1 MVSLGS
7 RAPLD
12 LGISQNDGYDIPVR
26 HQRTTNTLILPN
38 GIGNLEIEGRDGKRR
53 TLNQLM
59 RERPSEQVMDVI
71 CGSLDLM
78 PLGIIPTAAEV
89 RRTKYLRS
97 AFPAPYQQTASPPP
111 LPLRGR
117 APAGHPYLVQMPA
130 SRPATRAEALSF
142 GALAKT
148 GALSARAPVRDD
160 DALGGPDEARH
171 QASRAP
177 LSARASLATPALG
190 ARPGLDVPLMI
201 EPLSSVSAAEV
212 ARVAKAEAV
221 RREQEI
227 DAATEA
233 VNAAVAAANLAAAK
247 AATAS
252 ALTPAVGQLPRSAP
266 TPSLALASRHSL
278 RPHAPPQMGMGSAA
292 ANQLTRLKPLSRA
305 SQRPFERPTTV
316 PSPRVSRGIPR
327 AAQEGPT
334 PSWGEAEA
342 RTSDAR
348 HLPNWDARHLP
359 NSDARRPETGARPSR
374 FALPA
379 SDAAAPAMTP
389 GVFAA
394 LPAEPPTQPSR
405 LSGTQGKQ
413 DVPWSAS
420 AIAPAPAPTVGVLTT
435 APKVRGGDDV
445 NGGDH
450 AASAEALEAA
460 HDEAGQNEGF
470 MAAEVAMPPIA
481 ASAADGRSS
490 SLSDGALPADPRP
503 TRGAAPAAA
512 LARRAAAPILAPIRF
527 GEKQRRPF
535 TREERLAQRLADRV
549 ALQFLDGITSQPVS
563 KFHPALLV
571 LPPQHASAHH
581 GAPLPSPQVSK
592 FHPALLTSACEAL
605 ILGLRAH
612 PHDELL
618 DWGFHTSAE
627 HFKYVPPARWARWPF
642 DERVQRDQTARRRI
656 EPPGTMPPPICAR
669 RTLSTLLIDW
679 PEYVPRP
686 DIEDDGCDGY
696 TLEMAGMC
704 PLDGPSAWRRVAHG
718 AKLTALL
725 RGIGPERDVLLRVRA
740 YNNKGGGPWSDVTR
754 TRVLM
759 PTREP
764 PKELET
770 IPESWWA
777 LDIDDLLKQMKL
789 EEGTM
794 ATQSAMESLF
804 AVLHEYR
811 SAIKI
816 AFRYY
821 SLVGSSGVGE
831 SAGLM
836 YSTQFLNFVKGAS
849 DLLNDASP
857 VRFIVSDVDLIY
869 KRSIRELS
877 AEAAAATPIGY
888 SVKNVP
894 GAPGRKKS
902 SELSDAAVLRILS
915 ADVSHSGGDGDD
927 QEERS
932 GDAGGGGLEW
942 RKTKNALKVT
952 ALIGKKGGSNLMN
965 QQQFVAGLLRLA
977 SRRYERLPSLGARV
991 RALLEDQ
998 IVGHVTIELDLV
1010 NDSFSRQMAMQP
1022 MAAVLR
1028 KHRAD
1033 CERFFR
1039 YYAGVD
1045 KSLGAETTTMNMRE
1059 LLALCEDARLFIA
1072 EPGKTPLS
1080 QREMVSAFA
1089 RVNVEDEL
1097 YEQDDQ
1103 LNTSTELVFDEFFE
1117 ALARMYRAKDW
1128 AKKPID
1134 ADEGLEFARGFHGWL
1149 LEELEPKLLAA
1160 IKVRK
1165 MAM

>member
-26 HQRTTNTLILPN
+26 HQRTTNTHILPN
-38 GIGNLEIEGRDGKRR
+38 GIGNIEMEGRDGKRR
-53 TLNQLM
+53 TLHQLM

-97 AFPAPYQQTASPPP
+97 ASPYQQPASPPP
-111 LPLRGR
+111 PPLRGH
-117 APAGHPYLVQMPA
+117 APTGHPYLVQLPA
-130 SRPATRAEALSF
+130 SRPVTRAEALSF

-160 DALGGPDEARH
+160 DALGGPDVPP
-171 QASRAP
+171 AP

-190 ARPGLDVPLMI
+190 ARPGLGLPLI
-201 EPLSSVSAAEV
+201 LEPLSSMSAAEV
-212 ARVAKAEAV
+212 AKVAKAEAV

-247 AATAS
+247 AAAAS

-266 TPSLALASRHSL
+266 TPSRALASRHSL
-278 RPHAPPQMGMGSAA
+278 RPRAPPQMGVGSAA

-316 PSPRVSRGIPR
+316 PSLRVSRGVPI

-334 PSWGEAEA
+334 PSWGETEA
-342 RTSDAR
+342 RTALDAR
-348 HLPNWDARHLP
+348 PHPNLE
-359 NSDARRPETGARPSR
+359 ARRPEMEARASR
-374 FALPA
+374 FTLPA
-379 SDAAAPAMTP
+379 ADAAAPAMTP
-389 GVFAA
+389 AVPAT
-394 LPAEPPTQPSR
+394 LPAESPTQPSR
-405 LSGTQGKQ
+405 LSGTQDKTRQ
-413 DVPWSAS
+413 DVSWSAS
-420 AIAPAPAPTVGVLTT
+420 ALAPAPDPTVGVLNM
-435 APKVRGGDDV
+435 ARVSDDVDGGDQ
-445 NGGDH
+445 

-470 MAAEVAMPPIA
+470 MAVAEVAMPPIA
-481 ASAADGRSS
+481 AAATAAVGRSP
-490 SLSDGALPADPRP
+490 SLSDGALPTDPWP

-512 LARRAAAPILAPIRF
+512 LARRAAAPTLAPIRF
-527 GEKQRRPF
+527 GEKQRRPL

-549 ALQFLDGITSQPVS
+549 ALQFLDRITSRPVS
-563 KFHPALLV
+563 
-571 LPPQHASAHH
+571 Q
-581 GAPLPSPQVSK
+581 

-642 DERVQRDQTARRRI
+642 DERVQREQTARRRH
-656 EPPGTMPPPICAR
+656 EPPGTMPPPVCAR
-669 RTLSTLLIDW
+669 RTLSTLLIEW

-696 TLEMAGMC
+696 TLEMAGLC
-704 PLDGPSAWRRVAHG
+704 PLDGPSAWRKVAHG

-770 IPESWWA
+770 MPESWWA

-902 SELSDAAVLRILS
+902 SELSDAAVLRMLTGS
-915 ADVSHSGGDGDD
+915 ADVSHSGGGGGGDV
-927 QEERS
+927 EEGS

-942 RKTKNALKVT
+942 RRTKNAFKVT

-998 IVGHVTIELDLV
+998 IVGHVTIELNLV

-1165 MAM
+1165 LAM